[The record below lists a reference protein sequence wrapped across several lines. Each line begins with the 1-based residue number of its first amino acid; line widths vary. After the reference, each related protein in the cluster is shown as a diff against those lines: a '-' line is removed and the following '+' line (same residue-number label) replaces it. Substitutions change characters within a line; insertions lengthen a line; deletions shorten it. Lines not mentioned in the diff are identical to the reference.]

1 MTDDSERMND
11 SAMNPYLD
19 SRMPLSRVRL
29 DALQGVKLA
38 REAWRTRDSDGAA
51 RELGRV
57 VERPIVADDTRERQA
72 RVLQATGDYLRRA
85 QRPGRAGAGEPL
97 FDKQQAGFE
106 DLDP

>member
-1 MTDDSERMND
+1 MN
-11 SAMNPYLD
+11 AYLN
-19 SRMPLSRVRL
+19 MPLPRVRT
-29 DALQGVKLA
+29 DALHGVRLA
-38 REAWRTRDSDGAA
+38 REAWRVRDPDGAA

-57 VERPIVADDTRERQA
+57 VEPLSVTSGADERQA